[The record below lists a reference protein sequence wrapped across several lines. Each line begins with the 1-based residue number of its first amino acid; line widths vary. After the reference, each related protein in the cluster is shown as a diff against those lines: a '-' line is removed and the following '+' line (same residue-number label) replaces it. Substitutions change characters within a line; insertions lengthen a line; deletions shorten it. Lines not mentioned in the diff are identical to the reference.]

1 MPAIL
6 PDCPGLQEKDEYVE
20 NIIADIH
27 GLGLRFEKITY
38 TSDYFPQLKE
48 CGECMIKA
56 GERMCDTVGAGR
68 LAVGGLFCVKECGE
82 RMIEAGACGRGG
94 QGCKG
99 CWCLKL
105 KGWGA
110 AGSTDAGLGRR
121 CLHTVMLGWRCKLQL
136 TR

>member
-1 MPAIL
+1 VALAGAGVASKQQQQQQQQPLRSLAGMPAIL

-27 GLGLRFEKITY
+27 RLGLRFEKITY

-48 CGECMIKA
+48 CGERMIKA

-82 RMIEAGACGRGG
+82 RMIEAGACGRAG
-94 QGCKG
+94 KDAR
-99 CWCLKL
+99 
-105 KGWGA
+105 GA
-110 AGSTDAGLGRR
+110 G
-121 CLHTVMLGWRCKLQL
+121 V
-136 TR
+136 